1 MGALDDWLAA
11 AAWERQRRGLV
22 RSLQVHRDP
31 GLLDLAGNDYLGLAR
46 HPQVVAAAVEAA
58 RDHGA
63 GAGASRLVTGTLEVH
78 DRLERRLAEV
88 LGHQAA
94 LVLSTGYHANLAAVA
109 VLGDAETLIVSDA
122 HVHASLVD
130 GCRLARGEVRVVSH
144 GDVAAVD
151 AALAARAQP
160 RALVVC
166 ESVYSVLGDAAPLA
180 ELAAVCQRHD
190 ATLLVDEAHGL
201 GVAGTA
207 GLGLAA
213 ELGLRGPGVVVTA
226 TLSKALGSQGGA
238 VLASRPVIEHLV
250 NTARPFVF
258 DTGLAPPAAAA
269 AYAALELLLD
279 DPGLARRV
287 RARAAELATGC
298 GVPAT
303 AGAIVPVPMPGPDEA
318 VEVRRRAREAGVLVG
333 AFRPP
338 SVPDGVSRLRLTA
351 RATLTDADVARAL
364 EVLDRVRGEVLP
376 P

>member
-22 RSLQVHRDP
+22 RSLQVHDDQQ
-31 GLLDLAGNDYLGLAR
+31 LLDLAGNDYLGLAR
-46 HPQVVAAAVEAA
+46 HPRVVAAAVEAA
-58 RDHGA
+58 REHGA

-78 DRLERRLAEV
+78 DRLEQRLAQA
-88 LGHQAA
+88 LGHESA

-109 VLGDAETLIVSDA
+109 VLGDARTLIVSDA

-130 GCRLARGEVRVVSH
+130 GCRLARGEVRVVPH

-151 AALAARAQP
+151 AALATRTQP

-180 ELAAVCQRHD
+180 ELAAVCRRRD

-201 GVAGTA
+201 GVAGAA
-207 GLGLAA
+207 GLGLAV

-226 TLSKALGSQGGA
+226 TLSKSLGSQGGA

-258 DTGLAPPAAAA
+258 DTGLAPPATAAA
-269 AYAALELLLD
+269 HAALELLLD
-279 DPGLARRV
+279 DPELATRV

-303 AGAIVPVPMPGPDEA
+303 AGAIVPVPMPGPEEA

-338 SVPDGVSRLRLTA
+338 SVPDGMSRLRLTA
-351 RATLTDADVARAL
+351 RATLTDAQVARAL
-364 EVLDRVRGEVLP
+364 EVLDRVRGDVLP